1 MERYRFSEQEQTIFE
16 GLQQPFAVYQF
27 VNKQVV
33 TLALSD
39 GFCEMFGYE
48 DKQEAYYDM
57 DHDMYKNTHP
67 DDSARIADAA
77 FRFATEEIPYDVIY
91 RTKKKNTSDYF
102 IIHSIGKHVYTK
114 DGVRLA
120 HVWYTNEG
128 KYCVE
133 CSENKS
139 GLNGLLN
146 KALHEESL
154 VKASNF
160 NFLTGLPSMTYF
172 FELAEMGKKTILENG
187 GKPALL
193 FMDLNGMKY
202 YNAKNGFSEGDKLLQ
217 EFAHIIA
224 DIFHSEN
231 CCHISGDHFTVYTNE
246 DGLEDTL
253 HKLFKR
259 CSKLNGENS
268 LPVRVGIYRTS
279 LEDVP
284 VSVACDRAKL
294 ACDSIRNTFES
305 SFNYY
310 NAELSD
316 DAERRQYVLSNV
328 DRAIS
333 EGWIK
338 VYYQPIVRAV
348 NGHVCDEEALAR
360 WIDPVR
366 GFMSPA
372 HFIPYLEDAKL
383 LYKLDINMLEQV
395 LVKMKYQKEHGFNI
409 VPHSVNLSRSDF
421 EACDIVEEVRKRVD
435 ASGIGRDMITIEITE
450 SIIGN
455 NFDFMKKQI
464 ERFRELG
471 FPVWMDDF
479 GSGYS
484 SLDVLSSIEFDLIKF
499 DMIFMRKFEA
509 DPKRKIILTELMRMA
524 NSLGL
529 DTICE
534 GVETEEQVHFL
545 QEIGCSKLQGFY
557 FDKPIPLEQILEKYK
572 NGTQIGYEDPKSSNY
587 YEVMGRVNLYDLAA
601 VANGDENDLH
611 NFFNTLPMGIMEMQN
626 GHVRFVRSNPSYRD
640 FIKRFFDLQF
650 RELGVEYK
658 NVPPGSGEAFLTFMK
673 QCCSS
678 GKIMFYDENMPD
690 GSVVHSMARRIA
702 HDPVTDKTA
711 IAVAVLSVTESNEGT
726 TYATIARALAAD
738 YYNIYY
744 VDLETEKFIE
754 YSSPVGQ
761 EELAIERHGDD
772 FFEVSRRD
780 TMVRIY
786 EEDRAPFLIGFTKE
800 NVIHQLDEHGSFTI
814 TYRLIDTG
822 EPMYVNMKVMRMNN
836 DTRHIIIGISVVDSQ
851 MKELEF
857 NDALQREETAYA
869 RIMALSGG
877 YLSLYTVDPETNG
890 YFEYSASNEY
900 SNFGFAKTGE
910 DFFRDGIINGR
921 GIVYS
926 EDLPLYLSRFTKD
939 TVLNEIKENGMFQLH
954 YRIVINGIP
963 RHVVLKIVP
972 VKENSGNKLIAGL
985 RLWKDRK

>member
-1 MERYRFSEQEQTIFE
+1 MHKY
-16 GLQQPFAVYQF
+16 
-27 VNKQVV
+27 
-33 TLALSD
+33 
-39 GFCEMFGYE
+39 
-48 DKQEAYYDM
+48 
-57 DHDMYKNTHP
+57 THP
-67 DDSARIADAA
+67 DDSAWIADAA

-120 HVWYTNEG
+120 QVWYTDEG

-172 FELAEMGKKTILENG
+172 FELAEIGKKTILENG

-246 DGLEDTL
+246 EGLEDTL

-268 LPVRVGIYRTS
+268 LPVRAGIYRTS

-284 VSVACDRAKL
+284 VSVACDRAKF

-305 SFNYY
+305 SFNYYNY

-450 SIIGN
+450 SVIGN
-455 NFDFMKKQI
+455 NFDFLKKQI

-484 SLDVLSSIEFDLIKF
+484 SLDVLSSIKFDLIKF

-534 GVETEEQVHFL
+534 GIETEEQVHFL

-557 FDKPIPLEQILEKYK
+557 FSKPIPLEQILEKYK

-640 FIKRFFDLQF
+640 FIKRFFDLQL

-673 QCCSS
+673 QCCS
-678 GKIMFYDENMPD
+678 
-690 GSVVHSMARRIA
+690 
-702 HDPVTDKTA
+702 
-711 IAVAVLSVTESNEGT
+711 
-726 TYATIARALAAD
+726 
-738 YYNIYY
+738 
-744 VDLETEKFIE
+744 
-754 YSSPVGQ
+754 
-761 EELAIERHGDD
+761 
-772 FFEVSRRD
+772 
-780 TMVRIY
+780 
-786 EEDRAPFLIGFTKE
+786 IGFTKE

-836 DTRHIIIGISVVDSQ
+836 DTS
-851 MKELEF
+851 
-857 NDALQREETAYA
+857 
-869 RIMALSGG
+869 
-877 YLSLYTVDPETNG
+877 
-890 YFEYSASNEY
+890 
-900 SNFGFAKTGE
+900 
-910 DFFRDGIINGR
+910 
-921 GIVYS
+921 
-926 EDLPLYLSRFTKD
+926 
-939 TVLNEIKENGMFQLH
+939 FQ
-954 YRIVINGIP
+954 VF
-963 RHVVLKIVP
+963 K
-972 VKENSGNKLIAGL
+972 K
-985 RLWKDRK
+985 

>member
-1 MERYRFSEQEQTIFE
+1 M
-16 GLQQPFAVYQF
+16 
-27 VNKQVV
+27 
-33 TLALSD
+33 
-39 GFCEMFGYE
+39 
-48 DKQEAYYDM
+48 
-57 DHDMYKNTHP
+57 
-67 DDSARIADAA
+67 
-77 FRFATEEIPYDVIY
+77 
-91 RTKKKNTSDYF
+91 
-102 IIHSIGKHVYTK
+102 
-114 DGVRLA
+114 
-120 HVWYTNEG
+120 
-128 KYCVE
+128 
-133 CSENKS
+133 
-139 GLNGLLN
+139 
-146 KALHEESL
+146 
-154 VKASNF
+154 
-160 NFLTGLPSMTYF
+160 
-172 FELAEMGKKTILENG
+172 
-187 GKPALL
+187 L

-246 DGLEDTL
+246 EGLEDTL

-268 LPVRVGIYRTS
+268 LPVRAGIYRTS

-284 VSVACDRAKL
+284 VSVACDRAKF

-305 SFNYY
+305 SFNYYNY

-450 SIIGN
+450 SVIGN
-455 NFDFMKKQI
+455 NFDFLKKQI

-484 SLDVLSSIEFDLIKF
+484 SLDVLSSIKFDLIKF

-534 GVETEEQVHFL
+534 GIETEEQVHFL

-557 FDKPIPLEQILEKYK
+557 FSKPIPLEQILEKYK

-640 FIKRFFDLQF
+640 FIKRFFDLQI

-673 QCCSS
+673 QCCS
-678 GKIMFYDENMPD
+678 
-690 GSVVHSMARRIA
+690 
-702 HDPVTDKTA
+702 
-711 IAVAVLSVTESNEGT
+711 
-726 TYATIARALAAD
+726 
-738 YYNIYY
+738 
-744 VDLETEKFIE
+744 
-754 YSSPVGQ
+754 
-761 EELAIERHGDD
+761 
-772 FFEVSRRD
+772 
-780 TMVRIY
+780 
-786 EEDRAPFLIGFTKE
+786 IGFTKE

-836 DTRHIIIGISVVDSQ
+836 DTS
-851 MKELEF
+851 
-857 NDALQREETAYA
+857 
-869 RIMALSGG
+869 
-877 YLSLYTVDPETNG
+877 
-890 YFEYSASNEY
+890 
-900 SNFGFAKTGE
+900 
-910 DFFRDGIINGR
+910 
-921 GIVYS
+921 
-926 EDLPLYLSRFTKD
+926 
-939 TVLNEIKENGMFQLH
+939 FQ
-954 YRIVINGIP
+954 VF
-963 RHVVLKIVP
+963 K
-972 VKENSGNKLIAGL
+972 K
-985 RLWKDRK
+985 

>member
-1 MERYRFSEQEQTIFE
+1 MHKY
-16 GLQQPFAVYQF
+16 
-27 VNKQVV
+27 
-33 TLALSD
+33 
-39 GFCEMFGYE
+39 
-48 DKQEAYYDM
+48 
-57 DHDMYKNTHP
+57 THP
-67 DDSARIADAA
+67 DDSAWIADAA

-120 HVWYTNEG
+120 QVWYTDEG

-172 FELAEMGKKTILENG
+172 FELAEIGKKTILENG

-246 DGLEDTL
+246 EGLEDTL

-268 LPVRVGIYRTS
+268 LPVRAGIYRTS

-284 VSVACDRAKL
+284 VSVACDRAKF

-305 SFNYY
+305 SFNYYNY

-450 SIIGN
+450 SVIGN
-455 NFDFMKKQI
+455 NFDFLKKQI

-484 SLDVLSSIEFDLIKF
+484 SLDVLSSIKFDLIKF

-534 GVETEEQVHFL
+534 GIETEEQVHFL

-557 FDKPIPLEQILEKYK
+557 FSKPIPLEQILEKYK
-572 NGTQIGYEDPKSSNY
+572 NGTQIGY
-587 YEVMGRVNLYDLAA
+587 
-601 VANGDENDLH
+601 
-611 NFFNTLPMGIMEMQN
+611 
-626 GHVRFVRSNPSYRD
+626 
-640 FIKRFFDLQF
+640 
-650 RELGVEYK
+650 
-658 NVPPGSGEAFLTFMK
+658 
-673 QCCSS
+673 
-678 GKIMFYDENMPD
+678 
-690 GSVVHSMARRIA
+690 
-702 HDPVTDKTA
+702 
-711 IAVAVLSVTESNEGT
+711 
-726 TYATIARALAAD
+726 
-738 YYNIYY
+738 
-744 VDLETEKFIE
+744 
-754 YSSPVGQ
+754 
-761 EELAIERHGDD
+761 
-772 FFEVSRRD
+772 
-780 TMVRIY
+780 
-786 EEDRAPFLIGFTKE
+786 
-800 NVIHQLDEHGSFTI
+800 
-814 TYRLIDTG
+814 
-822 EPMYVNMKVMRMNN
+822 
-836 DTRHIIIGISVVDSQ
+836 
-851 MKELEF
+851 
-857 NDALQREETAYA
+857 
-869 RIMALSGG
+869 
-877 YLSLYTVDPETNG
+877 
-890 YFEYSASNEY
+890 
-900 SNFGFAKTGE
+900 
-910 DFFRDGIINGR
+910 
-921 GIVYS
+921 
-926 EDLPLYLSRFTKD
+926 
-939 TVLNEIKENGMFQLH
+939 
-954 YRIVINGIP
+954 
-963 RHVVLKIVP
+963 
-972 VKENSGNKLIAGL
+972 
-985 RLWKDRK
+985 